1 MSETF
6 LYLLFNRMNVPENL
20 IYECIKEIIKRFSPL
35 LEKALSKSKGI
46 EEFLYPYVNVCI
58 FNKLKEGSIARL
70 GQGRVS
76 TETEDKPD
84 FILETESNLILGEL
98 KLAKKLNDLIFGYQA
113 GNFDCSEKLAGIVK
127 ENEFLGVGSCDEKI
141 SGKKKIKDGFLVD
154 ILKLRNFILK
164 YKILEQGEKNISSVA
179 IGIVKF
185 QNEYK
190 ECIEPLKERL
200 ENGMK
205 TILQEQCFLPYF
217 EEEEKRER
225 AKQISNNINFDLKL
239 EEFEGFILLKCD
251 VWIREPNET

>member
-1 MSETF
+1 MFETF

-20 IYECIKEIIKRFSPL
+20 IYECIKEIIKRFSSL
-35 LEKALSKSKGI
+35 LEKALSENKGI
-46 EEFLYPYVNVCI
+46 EEFFYPYVNVCI
-58 FNKLKEGSIARL
+58 FNKLKDGSITRL

-76 TETEDKPD
+76 TKIEDKPD

-113 GNFDCSEKLAGIVK
+113 GNFDCGEKLAGIVK
-127 ENEFLGVGSCDEKI
+127 EKDLLGVNLCDRGI
-141 SGKKKIKDGFLVD
+141 RGKEKIKDGFLVD
-154 ILKLRNFILK
+154 ILKLRNLILK

-185 QNEYK
+185 QDEYK
-190 ECIEPLKERL
+190 KCIELLKEGL

-217 EEEEKRER
+217 EEREKRER

-251 VWIREPNET
+251 VWICESNET